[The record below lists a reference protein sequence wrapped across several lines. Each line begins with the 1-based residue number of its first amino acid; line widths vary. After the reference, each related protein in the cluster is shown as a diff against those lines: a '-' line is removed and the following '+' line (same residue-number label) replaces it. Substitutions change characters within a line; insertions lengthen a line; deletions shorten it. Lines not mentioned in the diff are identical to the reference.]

1 MRSLRK
7 VIGLVVILIAFAVAS
22 TTCALAQQQK
32 RLAFVIGNA
41 AYPSDALVTSAND
54 AGLIAQTLQAAGFD
68 VVGARDV
75 DQESLRG
82 ALRDFLGKVSAAGP
96 DATVF
101 VYLAGRGVQFEG
113 ENYFLPVDAQIANPA
128 DVPLQAM
135 RLSDITKSLAGL
147 PAKVNIVVLD
157 AARPNGL
164 PKMSQP
170 LAGGLALVDPDPNML
185 IAFNAAPGTVAPEG
199 KGPYG
204 AYAQAL
210 AEMMRE
216 GGIALDDVFD
226 RTRLR
231 VNEVTQGA
239 EIPWDASKI
248 SAPFVFFERAPDAPP
263 PKVSEAEERANRT
276 RPIRDFNAHDAY
288 VAALDRDTMRGYEE
302 FLVAYPH
309 DPMAKRV
316 RAIIAARRE
325 AITWRETWLRD
336 TPEAY
341 WSYLERYPH
350 GLHAWDARRRLE
362 HFDAELE
369 PPTSFTVIVYD
380 VPPPP
385 PEEIIYV
392 DRPVLYFDDPDF
404 DFEPPPPIDVIFLP
418 PPPPDF
424 VVLPPPPPPVDVY
437 VLPTPV
443 FVPVPVWVRPPR
455 DIAPPPNDIIFNN
468 IHNTTVIN
476 NNTTINNEPANQ
488 ARQPNANAPSGLT
501 TGQKMA
507 VGAGA
512 ASLAAKVALPPLL
525 QKRAALFKQNQGGQ
539 PLKPGQA
546 ATQGQQ
552 PGETPQ
558 SLKPG
563 QAVTQGQQP
572 GVTPQAR
579 TMGKLSTDHALPGA
593 DGRAL
598 PLVNG
603 KPVLNGQNA
612 PNRRVLGKQGPVSG
626 NQQATGNAGPPVTGN
641 DQQNGVLDDQGKKNK
656 FRKLPTVNGAPGE
669 NGQNAQQRFGKNN
682 ANALSGQNEGR
693 PRKLT
698 RKDLSA
704 GQTTVGPSDQATVNG
719 GDRGKKLRKLPT
731 VNGAPAE
738 NGQNAQ
744 QRFGKN
750 NPNALSGQN
759 EGRPRKLTRKD
770 LSGGQTALS
779 PSDQGSVNGGDSGK
793 KFRKLPTVNG
803 APADNRASVQERLRR
818 NNPSVFSD
826 QNQGSANANRKFRRL
841 PNGEE
846 GSAGAGINVQRSFK
860 QERPNVQVLRPQ
872 RPEFQAQPRPQIQ
885 ERRLQQLRP
894 EPQMQERRLQ
904 QQLRPQPQ
912 IQERRLPQ
920 QPKEQPP
927 QGNKKPTCG
936 RPGEP
941 PCQQ

>member
-1 MRSLRK
+1 MRMLQK
-7 VIGLVVILIAFAVAS
+7 FLGFVVLFLLFVAVTA
-22 TTCALAQQQK
+22 TGALAQQQK

-41 AYPSDALVTSAND
+41 AYPSGALATPAND

-82 ALRDFLGKVSAAGP
+82 AYRDFLAKVSAAGP
-96 DATVF
+96 DAVVF
-101 VYLAGRGVQFEG
+101 VYLAGHGAQFEG
-113 ENYFLPVDAQIANPA
+113 ENYFLPVDAKIANPA
-128 DVPLQAM
+128 DVPIQAV
-135 RLSDITKSLAGL
+135 RISDLTRPLAAL
-147 PAKVNIVVLD
+147 PTKVNIVVLD
-157 AARPNGL
+157 AARPNDF
-164 PKMSQP
+164 PQWDQP

-185 IAFNAAPGTVAPEG
+185 IAFNAAPGTAAPEG

-204 AYAQAL
+204 AYAQSL
-210 AEMMRE
+210 AEMMRD
-216 GGIALDDVFD
+216 GGLSLEDVFD

-239 EIPWDASKI
+239 EVPWDASKI
-248 SAPFVFFERAPDAPP
+248 DAPFVFFDRAPDAPA
-263 PKVSEAEERANRT
+263 PKVSEAESQADRT
-276 RPIRDFNAHDAY
+276 REIRDFDAHDAY
-288 VAALDRDTMRGYEE
+288 VAALDRDMMRGYED

-309 DPMAKRV
+309 DPMARRV

-350 GLHAWDARRRLE
+350 GPHAWDARRRLE

-404 DFEPPPPIDVIFLP
+404 DFEPPPPVAVIFLP
-418 PPPPDF
+418 PPPRDF

-455 DIAPPPNDIIFNN
+455 DIVPPPNDIIFNN

-476 NNTTINNEPANQ
+476 NINNTTINNETANQ
-488 ARQPNANAPSGLT
+488 AGQPNANAPRGLT

-512 ASLAAKVALPPLL
+512 AALAAKVALPPLL
-525 QKRAALFKQNQGGQ
+525 QKRAALFKQNRGGQ

-552 PGETPQ
+552 PV
-558 SLKPG
+558 
-563 QAVTQGQQP
+563 A
-572 GVTPQAR
+572 TPQAR

-593 DGRAL
+593 DGKAL

-603 KPVLNGQNA
+603 KPAFNGQNA
-612 PNRRVLGKQGPVSG
+612 TNRKVLGKQGTVSG
-626 NQQATGNAGPPVTGN
+626 NQQATGNTGAGVTGN
-641 DQQNGVLDDQGKKNK
+641 SQQNGAVNGQSANGRL
-656 FRKLPTVNGAPGE
+656 RKLPTVNGAPGE
-669 NGQNAQQRFGKNN
+669 NGQNPQQRFGKNN
-682 ANALSGQNEGR
+682 PNAFSGQNGGKQ
-693 PRKLT
+693 RKLT
-698 RKDLSA
+698 RKDLSG
-704 GQTTVGPSDQATVNG
+704 GQTAVGPSDQDSANG
-719 GDRGKKLRKLPT
+719 AAGGKKLRKLPT
-731 VNGAPAE
+731 VNGAPA
-738 NGQNAQ
+738 
-744 QRFGKN
+744 
-750 NPNALSGQN
+750 
-759 EGRPRKLTRKD
+759 
-770 LSGGQTALS
+770 
-779 PSDQGSVNGGDSGK
+779 
-793 KFRKLPTVNG
+793 
-803 APADNRASVQERLRR
+803 DNRPSVQERLRK
-818 NNPSVFSD
+818 NNPNAFSD
-826 QNQGSANANRKFRRL
+826 QNPANANRKLRRQ

-846 GSAGAGINVQRSFK
+846 GSASANLQRNSK

-872 RPEFQAQPRPQIQ
+872 RPEFQAQPK
-885 ERRLQQLRP
+885 
-894 EPQMQERRLQ
+894 PQMQERRLQ
-904 QQLRPQPQ
+904 QQPRPQPQ
-912 IQERRLPQ
+912 IQERRLQQ
-920 QPKEQPP
+920 QPKEQSP
-927 QGNKKPTCG
+927 QGNKRPTCG
-936 RPGEP
+936 HPGEP
-941 PCQQ
+941 PCKQ

>member
-1 MRSLRK
+1 MLSLRK
-7 VIGLVVILIAFAVAS
+7 VIGLLVVLIAFTVAS
-22 TTCALAQQQK
+22 ATGVLAQQQK

-82 ALRDFLGKVSAAGP
+82 ALRDFLAKVSAAGP

-101 VYLAGRGVQFEG
+101 VYLAGRGLQFEG

-147 PAKVNIVVLD
+147 PTKVNIVVLD
-157 AARPNGL
+157 AARPNAL

-170 LAGGLALVDPDPNML
+170 LASGLALVDPDPNML

-210 AEMMRE
+210 AEMMRD
-216 GGIALDDVFD
+216 GGLSLDEVFD

-239 EIPWDASKI
+239 EIPWSVSKI
-248 SAPFVFFERAPDAPP
+248 DAPFVFFERAPDAPP
-263 PKVSEAEERANRT
+263 PKVSEAEERTNRT
-276 RPIRDFNAHDAY
+276 RAIRDFNAHDAY
-288 VAALDRDTMRGYEE
+288 LAALDRDTMRGYED
-302 FLVAYPH
+302 FIVAYPH

-350 GLHAWDARRRLE
+350 GPHAWDARRRLE

-369 PPTSFTVIVYD
+369 PPASFTVIVYD

-385 PEEIIYV
+385 EEEIVYV

-404 DFEPPPPIDVIFLP
+404 DFEPPPPVDVIFLP

-455 DIAPPPNDIIFNN
+455 DIVPPPDNIIFNN

-476 NNTTINNEPANQ
+476 NINNTTIRNETANQ
-488 ARQPNANAPSGLT
+488 AGQPDGNAEGGLT
-501 TGQKMA
+501 AGQKVTGA
-507 VGAGA
+507 AIGAGA
-512 ASLAAKVALPPLL
+512 TLAARVALPPLL
-525 QKRAALFKQNQGGQ
+525 KKRAAVSGQAQFNQNQGGQ
-539 PLKPGQA
+539 NQGALPLKPGQ
-546 ATQGQQ
+546 G
-552 PGETPQ
+552 
-558 SLKPG
+558 
-563 QAVTQGQQP
+563 VTQGQQP
-572 GVTPQAR
+572 GAAGPLSKNLSTR
-579 TMGKLSTDHALPGA
+579 KLGTDHALPGA
-593 DGRAL
+593 DGKTL

-603 KPVLNGQNA
+603 KPVLNGQNL
-612 PNRRVLGKQGPVSG
+612 PNDRSRKLLGKQGIVEG
-626 NQQATGNAGPPVTGN
+626 NQEATGNAGAAATGVQGT
-641 DQQNGVLDDQGKKNK
+641 DQKGKKI
-656 FRKLPTVNGAPGE
+656 RKLPTVNGLPADNGLSAPE
-669 NGQNAQQRFGKNN
+669 KFRKNN
-682 ANALSGQNEGR
+682 PNALSDQGNGKPKR
-693 PRKLT
+693 LM

-704 GQTTVGPSDQATVNG
+704 GQSIVEPGDQGSANRNDKG
-719 GDRGKKLRKLPT
+719 RKFGKLPT
-731 VNGAPAE
+731 VNGEPAD
-738 NGQNAQ
+738 N
-744 QRFGKN
+744 RPSVRKHLRKN
-750 NPNALSGQN
+750 NP
-759 EGRPRKLTRKD
+759 D
-770 LSGGQTALS
+770 VF
-779 PSDQGSVNGGDSGK
+779 SDQGPVVGNVK
-793 KFRKLPTVNG
+793 KLRRLPTVNG
-803 APADNRASVQERLRR
+803 EPADNGSSMQKRLRK
-818 NNPSVFSD
+818 NNPDVFSGE
-826 QNQGSANANRKFRRL
+826 NQGSTGGNDGARKFRK
-841 PNGEE
+841 PQNEE
-846 GSAGAGINVQRSFK
+846 GSVGPEVNVQRNFK
-860 QERPNVQVLRPQ
+860 VNRPNENVQRQLKLQENPN
-872 RPEFQAQPRPQIQ
+872 AQQ
-885 ERRLQQLRP
+885 
-894 EPQMQERRLQ
+894 
-904 QQLRPQPQ
+904 
-912 IQERRLPQ
+912 RRLPQ
-920 QPKEQPP
+920 QPKQQPP
-927 QGNKKPTCG
+927 QGNNKKFACG
-936 RPGEP
+936 NPGEP
-941 PCQQ
+941 PCKQ

>member
-22 TTCALAQQQK
+22 TTGALAQQQK

-41 AYPSDALVTSAND
+41 AYPSDALATSAND

-128 DVPLQAM
+128 DVPLQAL
-135 RLSDITKSLAGL
+135 RLSDITRSLAGL

-157 AARPNGL
+157 AARPSAL

-170 LAGGLALVDPDPNML
+170 LASGLALVDPDPNML
-185 IAFNAAPGTVAPEG
+185 IAFNTAPGTVAPEG

-210 AEMMRE
+210 AEMIRE
-216 GGIALDDVFD
+216 AGLSLDEVFD

-239 EIPWDASKI
+239 EVPWDASKI

-263 PKVSEAEERANRT
+263 PKVSEAESRANRT
-276 RPIRDFNAHDAY
+276 RAIRDFNAHDAY
-288 VAALDRDTMRGYEE
+288 VAALDRDTMGGYED

-369 PPTSFTVIVYD
+369 PPPSFSVIVYD

-385 PEEIIYV
+385 PEEIVYV

-404 DFEPPPPIDVIFLP
+404 DFEPPPPVDVIFLP

-455 DIAPPPNDIIFNN
+455 DIVPPPNDIIFNN

-476 NNTTINNEPANQ
+476 NVNNTTINNEPANQ
-488 ARQPNANAPSGLT
+488 AGQPNANAPGGLT

-512 ASLAAKVALPPLL
+512 ALAAKVALPPLL
-525 QKRAALFKQNQGGQ
+525 QKRAVLFKQNQGGQ

-546 ATQGQQ
+546 ATQAQQ
-552 PGETPQ
+552 PGAAAQP
-558 SLKPG
+558 LKPG

-572 GVTPQAR
+572 GTTPQAR

-593 DGRAL
+593 DGKAL

-603 KPVLNGQNA
+603 KPALNGQNA
-612 PNRRVLGKQGPVSG
+612 PNRKVPGKQGTASG
-626 NQQATGNAGPPVTGN
+626 NQQATGNAGAPVTGSG
-641 DQQNGVLDDQGKKNK
+641 QQNGVVDNQGKKGK
-656 FRKLPTVNGAPGE
+656 FRKLPTVNSAPGE
-669 NGQNAQQRFGKNN
+669 K
-682 ANALSGQNEGR
+682 
-693 PRKLT
+693 
-698 RKDLSA
+698 
-704 GQTTVGPSDQATVNG
+704 
-719 GDRGKKLRKLPT
+719 
-731 VNGAPAE
+731 
-738 NGQNAQ
+738 GQNAQ

-770 LSGGQTALS
+770 LSAGQTAVG
-779 PSDQGSVNGGDSGK
+779 PSDQGSVNGSDRGK
-793 KFRKLPTVNG
+793 KLRKLPTVNG
-803 APADNRASVQERLRR
+803 APAENRPSVQERLRR

-826 QNQGSANANRKFRRL
+826 QNQESANENRKLRRL

-846 GSAGAGINVQRSFK
+846 GSAGAGTDLQRKFK

-872 RPEFQAQPRPQIQ
+872 RPEFQAQPKPRMQ

-904 QQLRPQPQ
+904 QPRLQPQ